1 MSEMLRLMAL
11 AVHAEPASVAFWFP
25 AVLASLVAGIVAA
38 WVWILG
44 SLEAGVAAGLL
55 TCLAP
60 GFLARTLLGF
70 YDTDLVTLFF
80 PLFMTLAPAAWATRY
95 MLLPRMMLEKLAA
108 STGIGVARRV
118 FGPPASPI
126 SAIPCA
132 GSGCFSSAFPASFPG
147 GPRNGIP
154 FSRTSSATMWPC
166 SS

>member
-1 MSEMLRLMAL
+1 MAGAENFGFGAGHPMSEMLRLMAL

-80 PLFMTLAPAAWATRY
+80 PLFMTLAPAAWATRRGQTGFRAGRGP
-95 MLLPRMMLEKLAA
+95 LPPFRQSPALAV
-108 STGIGVARRV
+108 G
-118 FGPPASPI
+118 
-126 SAIPCA
+126 
-132 GSGCFSSAFPASFPG
+132 AFPRPFRRHFLVDPGMAFRFPV
-147 GPRNGIP
+147 PHP
-154 FSRTSSATMWPC
+154 L
-166 SS
+166 